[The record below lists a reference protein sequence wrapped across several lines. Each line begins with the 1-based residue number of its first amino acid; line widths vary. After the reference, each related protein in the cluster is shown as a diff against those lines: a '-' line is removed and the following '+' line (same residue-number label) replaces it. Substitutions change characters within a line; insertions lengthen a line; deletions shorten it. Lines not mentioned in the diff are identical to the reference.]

1 MSLNYN
7 LEDMKTIITTA
18 LIIGMALNL
27 FAGITPESKIINTEK
42 VTVFAQTDGLFE
54 SATYD
59 EVSELMRFITKSDI
73 SVIQIMNADGE
84 LEFQLPVMTNDV
96 QLNTNLFGSGE
107 FKIGFVMQGENQV
120 YYSKVNIK

>member
-1 MSLNYN
+1 
-7 LEDMKTIITTA
+7 MKTIITTA